1 LFTILTIS
9 LPFFL
14 PYSQN
19 ILGALSARDDSF
31 KEYIVNSGG
40 ITTIAEAMTRYPA
53 SRQMQARGFVV
64 MWSCAAG
71 SGVPKPLKVRVG
83 QCGIVP
89 VVNGLSAHITSEKAC
104 EDALGCIKCLST
116 VPQNKEL
123 IDDRAVDLIYAC
135 MLLHSENSTVA
146 KAALAAL
153 CNVSVNVDTNQVTE
167 ITKEDLDA
175 IVLVMRA
182 HQDVKV
188 VQESAIILLRNFTF
202 FSSNVELMA
211 ETPFLVNLV
220 RSAMAKH
227 NDLFQGRAEEILRC
241 LPEPGQ

>member
-1 LFTILTIS
+1 
-9 LPFFL
+9 
-14 PYSQN
+14 
-19 ILGALSARDDSF
+19 
-31 KEYIVNSGG
+31 
-40 ITTIAEAMTRYPA
+40 
-53 SRQMQARGFVV
+53 

-71 SGVPKPLKVRVG
+71 SGVPKSLKVRVG

-116 VPQNKEL
+116 VSSNKEL

-135 MLLHSENSTVA
+135 MLLHSENSIVA

-153 CNVSVNVDTNQVTE
+153 CNVSVNVDANQVTE
-167 ITKEDLDA
+167 LTKEDLDA

-182 HQDVKV
+182 HQDVRV

-202 FSSNVELMA
+202 SPGNLDILEQS
-211 ETPFLVNLV
+211 PFLVNLV
-220 RSAMAKH
+220 RSAMATH
-227 NDLFQGRAEEILRC
+227 NDHFQGRAEDLLRC